1 MESMGVV
8 LRNTF
13 LEFSE
18 YVPDRG
24 LGRSRAQSDVS
35 HLLSREWQVAKI
47 SMRDVPSLSRM
58 PTKDSPGRSSSITE
72 VPSPRP
78 AAWLDGDGD
87 DDDDDEDEEYDTSL
101 VAGIGGSSL
110 LPARPRGS
118 LTDAA
123 YDLKR
128 TPVQVSPVTH
138 AKHETAKRNSD
149 LGDLTE
155 IMDELDESSF
165 KQDENTRTAIE
176 WHHFQKP
183 STVPEVLASPL
194 PRAGKKKRR
203 GHRNRGHPDVDQ
215 AITDAHRVSC
225 STGPSPQA
233 PKQAPRS
240 DASVFPAP
248 PSLDATTVVL
258 KNIPPEFDSA
268 MLVQLFDQQGFHS
281 LYDYIYLPVGFQDG
295 VNLGYAFVD
304 LTSHDN
310 ALRFVEAF
318 HGFWSWRGKFGEIT
332 WAHPCQGLNAH
343 VERYRNSPVM
353 HPSVPDSFKPMV
365 FQDGQRVAFPKPTKP
380 LGPPKGVSRRHV
392 GTMG

>member
-128 TPVQVSPVTH
+128 TCRGWMTNHQNTH
-138 AKHETAKRNSD
+138 SKLDGAV
-149 LGDLTE
+149 LG
-155 IMDELDESSF
+155 
-165 KQDENTRTAIE
+165 
-176 WHHFQKP
+176 
-183 STVPEVLASPL
+183 
-194 PRAGKKKRR
+194 
-203 GHRNRGHPDVDQ
+203 
-215 AITDAHRVSC
+215 
-225 STGPSPQA
+225 
-233 PKQAPRS
+233 
-240 DASVFPAP
+240 
-248 PSLDATTVVL
+248 
-258 KNIPPEFDSA
+258 
-268 MLVQLFDQQGFHS
+268 
-281 LYDYIYLPVGFQDG
+281 
-295 VNLGYAFVD
+295 
-304 LTSHDN
+304 N
-310 ALRFVEAF
+310 AL
-318 HGFWSWRGKFGEIT
+318 
-332 WAHPCQGLNAH
+332 
-343 VERYRNSPVM
+343 
-353 HPSVPDSFKPMV
+353 
-365 FQDGQRVAFPKPTKP
+365 
-380 LGPPKGVSRRHV
+380 
-392 GTMG
+392 TMP